1 MAAPSAQRPATV
13 LKFLT
18 EQGIP
23 HFHIAVGS
31 AWYQI
36 QRAVA
41 LSIIN
46 GAVTTIK
53 KGINKDKTTITKEY
67 ILPWQE
73 GPKQTL
79 SDTVDRTDNRSAFV
93 VQCLS

>member
-1 MAAPSAQRPATV
+1 

-36 QRAVA
+36 QRATA
-41 LSIIN
+41 LSFID

-53 KGINKDKTTITKEY
+53 KEINKDKNNNNKRLYSALARGTKTE
-67 ILPWQE
+67 
-73 GPKQTL
+73 TL
-79 SDTVDRTDNRSAFV
+79 GY
-93 VQCLS
+93 C